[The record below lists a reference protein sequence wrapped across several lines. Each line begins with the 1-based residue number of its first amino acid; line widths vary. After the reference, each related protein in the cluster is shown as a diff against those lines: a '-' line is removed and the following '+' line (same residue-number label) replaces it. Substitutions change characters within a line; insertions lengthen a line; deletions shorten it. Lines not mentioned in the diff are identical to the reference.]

1 MEYSKSHTYKTSSCK
16 LSKMNMCSHAQ
27 SHVSLHVWYMLS
39 HAASSTSRCAFVY
52 FITQYY
58 TVLQYL
64 YFKPR
69 MSGSKDKSS
78 NEIAS
83 TAKTRQTVMIEKKE

>member
-1 MEYSKSHTYKTSSCK
+1 MPNHMLVYMSGICCH
-16 LSKMNMCSHAQ
+16 MQH
-27 SHVSLHVWYMLS
+27 SLQVVVLLC
-39 HAASSTSRCAFVY
+39 TILCTIV
-52 FITQYY
+52 TQYY

-83 TAKTRQTVMIEKKE
+83 TDKTRQTVMIEKKKE